1 MAERMSVSDSR
12 HLPPSSLLQI
22 ARDQVCCA
30 EVINMLSARVAC
42 KKRLFPIREILN
54 TVNLGGARGP
64 YCGVPLEAQGLQLG
78 HQVFYKQ
85 VKMEDHTITK
95 EDLQGHQELSGKS
108 DENKSF

>member
-30 EVINMLSARVAC
+30 EVINMLSAGVAC
-42 KKRLFPIREILN
+42 KKKLFPIREILN
-54 TVNLGGARGP
+54 TVNLGGAWGP

-85 VKMEDHTITK
+85 VNVDMEDMKII
-95 EDLQGHQELSGKS
+95 
-108 DENKSF
+108 